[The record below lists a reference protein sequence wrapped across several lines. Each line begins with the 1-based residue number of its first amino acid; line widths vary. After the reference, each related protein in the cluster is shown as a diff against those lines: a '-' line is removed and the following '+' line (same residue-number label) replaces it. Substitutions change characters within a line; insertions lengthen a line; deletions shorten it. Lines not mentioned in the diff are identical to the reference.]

1 MFFPE
6 EEEKKVSVTTRT
18 VTTQLFRFIYTKMGN
33 QIRSQL
39 LINSSKRKV
48 LLRILLKYSKFLR
61 FVSITHKVLNISK
74 KTLILSNINL
84 YSMSQ
89 KVKNSILPVV
99 LQNTSS
105 LIYWDKEDLE
115 KFSWHNISKQLR
127 NMQSK

>member
-127 NMQSK
+127 SMQSK